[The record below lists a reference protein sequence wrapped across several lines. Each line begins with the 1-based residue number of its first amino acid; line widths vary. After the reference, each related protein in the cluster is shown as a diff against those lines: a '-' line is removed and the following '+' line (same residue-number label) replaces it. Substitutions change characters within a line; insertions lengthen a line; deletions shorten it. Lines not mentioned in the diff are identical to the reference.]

1 MFGSLGDAFK
11 LPDLKRRLLFTLGIL
26 FIFRLGAH
34 IPTPGVDTAAMANL
48 FNSVGGGVMD
58 FLNLFSGGALSQF
71 SIFSLGVAPYIN
83 SSIVMQLLVVIFPAL
98 EKMQKDSA
106 DGRKKLIQ
114 WTRYG
119 SIVFAVV
126 QAVGMTAWIGNQ
138 GIFSGTLGDAFMI
151 VTTLTAGS
159 LAVMWLGEELSD
171 HGIGNGISLLIF
183 AGIVAR
189 IPEAFIR
196 VGTMLR
202 LGEMNFLA
210 LLAGLALMIVV
221 VAGCILL
228 QEGQRRLPV
237 QYAKRVVGNKVYG
250 GQSTFIPLK
259 INQAGVIPIIF
270 ASSILIFPY
279 TIANFFSDSA
289 VGAFIR
295 DLFAAGRIFSFYTLC
310 YVVLVVFFSYF
321 YTAVVFNPTDIASNM
336 KKYGGFILGIR
347 RSADVGLHQPR
358 DGAHHHGGGHLP
370 GDRRHHPQRD
380 DLHRGDPKLLL
391 RRDGGPDRR
400 GRRPGHDQ
408 PDRGPA
414 PDAPLRRNPEEV
426 RRKGRKPASHVGG
439 GTRCD

>member
-48 FNSVGGGVMD
+48 FNSVEGGVMD

-138 GIFSGTLGDAFMI
+138 GIFSGSLGDAFMI

-210 LLAGLALMIVV
+210 LLAGLVLMVAV

-295 DLFAAGRIFSFYTLC
+295 DLFAAGKIFSFYTLC

-347 RSADVGLHQPR
+347 PGQPTSDYISRVMERITMAGGIFLAIVAIIPNVMTSIVGTQSFYFGGTAVLIVVGVALDTINQIEAQLLMRHY
-358 DGAHHHGGGHLP
+358 DGILKKSGGKAGS
-370 GDRRHHPQRD
+370 
-380 DLHRGDPKLLL
+380 LL
-391 RRDGGPDRR
+391 RM
-400 GRRPGHDQ
+400 
-408 PDRGPA
+408 
-414 PDAPLRRNPEEV
+414 
-426 RRKGRKPASHVGG
+426 
-439 GTRCD
+439 